1 MAEVT
6 RRAGMGEKSLFR
18 ALSPTGN
25 PTVTTV
31 HKAFH
36 AMGLRLSVRPLDQAE
51 TV

>member
-18 ALSPTGN
+18 PLGPTGN